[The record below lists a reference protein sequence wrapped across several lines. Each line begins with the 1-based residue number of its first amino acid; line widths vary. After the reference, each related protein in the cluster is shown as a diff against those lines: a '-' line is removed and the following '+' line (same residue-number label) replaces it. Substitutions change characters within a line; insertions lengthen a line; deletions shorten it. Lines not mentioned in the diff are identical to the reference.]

1 VDCAPP
7 TRGHGE
13 LANYF
18 RKYIRGFAAVV
29 TPLTKLLKGLSTH
42 EKEGRLL
49 LCGRLP
55 PTEEVLKR
63 AFVSLWIEAA
73 FTRVQQALTS
83 SPVLV
88 LPDFVSSVMQRTNKT

>member
-1 VDCAPP
+1 VVQC
-7 TRGHGE
+7 
-13 LANYF
+13 LAWLGYF

-55 PTEEVLKR
+55 PTEEALQR

-73 FTRVQQALTS
+73 VTRQTSAYLFTSLSFPLFCQFRNAK
-83 SPVLV
+83 
-88 LPDFVSSVMQRTNKT
+88 NK